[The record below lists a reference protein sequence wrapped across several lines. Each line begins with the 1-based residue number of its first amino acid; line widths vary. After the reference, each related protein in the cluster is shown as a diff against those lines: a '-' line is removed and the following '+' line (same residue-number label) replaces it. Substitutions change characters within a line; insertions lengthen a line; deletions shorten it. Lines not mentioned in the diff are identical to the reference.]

1 MDLDSCQIGRH
12 HHLKPS
18 RPFLPLP
25 PLSLRETPDGTPAS
39 SPLHSK
45 HQPDPTP
52 SSTHQP
58 LLDLTPIIHR
68 PVRRVRQQIPHPPLP
83 LSLSLFVVGIDIP
96 SPPADPERLL
106 LQCRSGVVGGA
117 QVDALV
123 EGEEGLFFY
132 GGGGL
137 VSFVGGIVGGK
148 RRGGDWLRTL
158 GCGSLVDGY
167 GSRRYQ
173 GFGFGFA
180 DGWGWGWGK
189 MRERRWWWGMVWVW
203 VWVGGRV

>member
-1 MDLDSCQIGRH
+1 M
-12 HHLKPS
+12 
-18 RPFLPLP
+18 
-25 PLSLRETPDGTPAS
+25 
-39 SPLHSK
+39 
-45 HQPDPTP
+45 
-52 SSTHQP
+52 
-58 LLDLTPIIHR
+58 
-68 PVRRVRQQIPHPPLP
+68 
-83 LSLSLFVVGIDIP
+83 
-96 SPPADPERLL
+96 
-106 LQCRSGVVGGA
+106 
-117 QVDALV
+117 
-123 EGEEGLFFY
+123 EGEEGLFFM

-148 RRGGDWLRTL
+148 RGGGDWLRTL